1 MRQEVAHGCP
11 GGIDNK
17 WAGRSTVAAVL
28 AGAAVALALT
38 GCGGSSPAAAAIPGS
53 GGTSSAAGVV
63 GSPSASYSAAGVA
76 AGSDSATCQ
85 QMATA
90 WSTFTTQERQKPG
103 SGYTA
108 LETALYNLSNYF
120 NLDTVTQAI
129 SNLYGDV
136 DSMLAGF
143 NGGSVPAS
151 PGVADPDDM
160 ASFVSDSKTVA
171 KVCGISLPLPK
182 SAQTSN

>member
-1 MRQEVAHGCP
+1 MRQAVAHGRP
-11 GGIDNK
+11 DGIYNK
-17 WAGRSTVAAVL
+17 WARRSTVTAVL
-28 AGAAVALALT
+28 AGTAVALALT
-38 GCGGSSPAAAAIPGS
+38 GCGGSSPAAVAIPGAS
-53 GGTSSAAGVV
+53 GASSAAGAA
-63 GSPSASYSAAGVA
+63 GTPSASYSAAGVA

-85 QMATA
+85 QMGTA
-90 WSTFTTQERQKPG
+90 WSTFTAQERQKPG

-120 NLDTVTQAI
+120 TLDTVTQAI

-136 DSMLAGF
+136 DSMLSGF

-160 ASFVSDSKTVA
+160 ASFVTDSKTVA

-182 SAQTSN
+182 SAQTSS

>member
-1 MRQEVAHGCP
+1 MRQEVTHGRP
-11 GGIDNK
+11 DGIDNK

-28 AGAAVALALT
+28 VSTAAALALT
-38 GCGGSSPAAAAIPGS
+38 GCGGSSPAVGAIPGA
-53 GGTSSAAGVV
+53 GGTSSAAAAV
-63 GSPSASYSAAGVA
+63 GTPSASYSAAGA
-76 AGSDSATCQ
+76 AADSDSATCQ

-90 WSTFTTQERQKPG
+90 WSTFTTQEQQKSG

-120 NLDTVTQAI
+120 TLDTVTQAI

-136 DSMLAGF
+136 DSMLSGF

-151 PGVADPDDM
+151 PGVADPEDM
-160 ASFVSDSKTVA
+160 ASFVSDSKIVA
-171 KVCGISLPLPK
+171 KACGISLPLPK
-182 SAQTSN
+182 SAQTSS